1 MACFR
6 FERQVA
12 FRENWEYVRKSN
24 RPFLGVEGGNGG
36 KQVRKYMKV

>member
-1 MACFR
+1 MTCFR

-12 FRENWEYVRKSN
+12 FRENWEYVRKSD
-24 RPFLGVEGGNGG
+24 RPFLGVEGGIRG